1 MPSLNSFA
9 THAPDDYK
17 KYTPPKYSEV
27 ELNAFNIEL
36 KHRDGCQ
43 DYLVEH
49 KKWASAVLTKYGT
62 IIGKGKLD
70 DHWMFY
76 FDHWI
81 ACREDRAV
89 LNGSVTHTPYL

>member
-49 KKWASAVLTKYGT
+49 KK
-62 IIGKGKLD
+62 
-70 DHWMFY
+70 
-76 FDHWI
+76 
-81 ACREDRAV
+81 
-89 LNGSVTHTPYL
+89 